1 MNNQLN
7 RLRELAIPLPI
18 PASYRQQ
25 AKMYAS
31 QYFQSDVQKRIY
43 VQTLGLLA
51 VDGYLRLLGFSTD
64 LSKPQRWNA
73 GCRLWSEAN
82 ELELPGLGFL
92 QCMVIGEGEE
102 KVILTPECT
111 RVGLDIRGCLGY
123 VFVEIA
129 DSGKTATLM
138 GFLPGSELMGG
149 EGEIEIAIA
158 TLKSVDDLI
167 DFLSEREGLDVDELT
182 QEFATRKIT
191 YLRDWL
197 NHIYEGE
204 WQPCVRN
211 LQAITCRRK
220 LQLAG
225 RVLIVQLTV
234 SENQD
239 GLVFVRVI
247 VQGENDYLPIGLQVS
262 VPDESTVYTERV
274 EEVADMITIPL
285 ELTKGEE
292 FWLELCIQGE
302 SVREYFVV

>member
-18 PASYRQQ
+18 PPSYRQQ
-25 AKMYAS
+25 AKMYAL
-31 QYFQSDVQKRIY
+31 QYLNPNVQKRIY

-92 QCMVIGEGEE
+92 QCVVIGEGEE
-102 KVILTPECT
+102 KVILTPKST
-111 RVGLDIRGCLGY
+111 RVGLDFRVGLGY

-129 DSGKTATLM
+129 DSEKTATLI
-138 GFLPGSELMGG
+138 GFLPGSELMDG
-149 EGEIEIAIA
+149 EGEMEIAVA

-167 DFLSEREGLDVDELT
+167 DFLSEREGLEVDELT
-182 QEFATRKIT
+182 QEFAVRKIT
-191 YLRDWL
+191 YLQDWL

-204 WQPCVRN
+204 WEPCVRD
-211 LQAITCRRK
+211 LQAITCQRK
-220 LQLAG
+220 FQLAE

-239 GLVFVRVI
+239 GSMFVRVI

-262 VPDESTVYTERV
+262 VPDESAIYTERV
-274 EEVADMITIPL
+274 EEVADMIAIPL
-285 ELTKGEE
+285 ELNQGEE
-292 FWLELCIQGE
+292 FWLELSIQGE
-302 SVREYFVV
+302 SVREYFVA